1 MSDTPF
7 GHEYGEGMKL
17 SDLMAALDTR
27 VDRRVHLCDPLLFCQ
42 ATDARELV
50 RSVGSDCVF
59 LVVSQA
65 EPRRRNVEGQQIQRA
80 AKAAG
85 LIAEYSYR
93 RKGWV
98 VWL

>member
-1 MSDTPF
+1 MLDLPDTSERP
-7 GHEYGEGMKL
+7 
-17 SDLMAALDTR
+17 
-27 VDRRVHLCDPLLFCQ
+27 RRVHLCVPTMFIQARDPRALVQ
-42 ATDARELV
+42 AAGT
-50 RSVGSDCVF
+50 DCVF

-80 AKAAG
+80 AREAG
-85 LIAEYSYR
+85 LLAEYSYR